1 MKRNKTK
8 LTKKQK
14 VLKVAENIV
23 TVALFVN
30 PVGIVAAP
38 VIDVIG
44 KVFTSAEITGAIAN
58 ETGVKEKIK
67 NKLGG
72 K

>member
-1 MKRNKTK
+1 MSLSTRISTAR
-8 LTKKQK
+8 KKAFTA
-14 VLKVAENIV
+14 AEV
-23 TVALFVN
+23 
-30 PVGIVAAP
+30 
-38 VIDVIG
+38 
-44 KVFTSAEITGAIAN
+44 TGAIAN

>member
-14 VLKVAENIV
+14 ALKVAEDIV

-44 KVFTSAEITGAIAN
+44 KVFTAAEVTGAVAN

>member
-1 MKRNKTK
+1 MKRKKVK

-14 VLKVAENIV
+14 ALKVAENIV
-23 TVALFVN
+23 TAALFVN
-30 PVGIVAAP
+30 PAGMVAAP
-38 VIDVIG
+38 VIDIIG
-44 KVFTSAEITGAIAN
+44 KAFTAAEVTGAVAN

>member
-14 VLKVAENIV
+14 ALKVAEDIV

-38 VIDVIG
+38 VIDVI
-44 KVFTSAEITGAIAN
+44 
-58 ETGVKEKIK
+58 
-67 NKLGG
+67 
-72 K
+72 

>member
-1 MKRNKTK
+1 MKRKKVK

-14 VLKVAENIV
+14 ALKVAEDIV

-44 KVFTSAEITGAIAN
+44 KVFTSAEVTGAIAN

>member
-1 MKRNKTK
+1 MKRKKVK

-14 VLKVAENIV
+14 ALKVAEDIV

-44 KVFTSAEITGAIAN
+44 KAFTSVEVTGAIAN